1 MPPRESVASITGM
14 TCSACVQAIVTQLE
28 KQDMVENATVSLST
42 CEARVV
48 YDSEKSEG
56 PQIKEWIEDCGFD
69 CVIVSDTMCNNTRD
83 NKICGF
89 KVGGMTCSAC
99 VNTIKSQLQKLNGVS
114 DVDLS
119 LITEECLVTYTNGVT
134 TPSQIKECIED
145 CGFDAETIQIRPVS
159 IDEQLV
165 KSKFNIFAD
174 YTSILQ
180 KFEGFTQWHTG
191 LKSIEIVP
199 GQDID
204 NNCEITIEYDQSI
217 IGIRDL
223 ISLCE
228 EKINL
233 EIIIDSSYDKSTQL
247 TTLQRTKEI
256 SLWKLRCMKSCT
268 IAIITMAMYMG
279 VPMLAHRLIINHTF
293 PYKQINGIPGLYYR
307 DLIGCILASYV
318 LFRIG
323 SHFYISCWKSLM
335 HGTGTM
341 DTLITI
347 STLSAYFFSMGS
359 IIYNIVWKIDQ
370 LPSVVFDTAI
380 MLIAFI
386 SIGKL
391 LENRAKSQTSTA
403 LSHLIELSPNTC
415 SLVVSDTST
424 QEIPL
429 ELLQINDIIDVKPG
443 MKIPT
448 DGIIIQGETEID
460 ESLMTGE
467 SNLIHKQ
474 LGSQVIG
481 GTINGPGHFYF
492 KVTTLGQ
499 DTKLQQIITTIK
511 HAQLTKTPIQKY
523 ADKLCSIFVPVILL
537 LAVLTFV
544 TWFFISKSGNSE
556 SFQIFTMGEGSNV
569 FKCLR
574 IATSVVIVAC
584 PCALGLATPTAIM
597 VGTGIGA
604 QNGVLIKNGDA
615 IEKCK
620 LIKGFVFDKTGTL
633 TTGIMTVEHFQN
645 LNKETAMPPELIWY
659 LIKICEIRS
668 EHPVAKTIV
677 NYATKVLS
685 EIGNSKLFNF
695 IENDCNIIMGQGVQC
710 EFTDSQTEE
719 IYDVCIGSGADLFSE
734 NIQNEIN
741 KLTESQLLKENNIS
755 GYTIAYV
762 SINDRLI
769 GKFEIIDRLRDD
781 SYATI
786 QYLKSRGYEVYIVTG
801 DNEFAA
807 NKIAV
812 ALDINIENVYS
823 NVLPNGKCDVVTEL
837 QETNDNGAIVFVGD
851 GINDSPALVTSDVGI
866 AISTGTEIAIDAAD
880 IVILADEPQEQTANN
895 ASLKRLIYAL
905 DIAQRTYTRIKLNL
919 FWALSYNMFMVP
931 IAMGVLV
938 PWGITLP
945 PMIAGL
951 AMALSSVSVVLSS
964 LQLKNWTPP
973 IINGGSDYQNDST
986 FSMLSNRLFFW
997 RSRNYLPLQDD
1008 LEMNVTTNV

>member
-1 MPPRESVASITGM
+1 M
-14 TCSACVQAIVTQLE
+14 TCAACVQAIETQLKE
-28 KQDMVENATVSLST
+28 QDIVQSAAVSLST
-42 CEARVV
+42 CEGRILYNSTKAE
-48 YDSEKSEG
+48 S

-69 CVIVSDTMCNNTRD
+69 CIVVSDTICND
-83 NKICGF
+83 NKVCGF
-89 KVGGMTCSAC
+89 KVSGMTCSAC
-99 VNTIKSQLQKLNGVS
+99 VNTITSQLLKMDGISN
-114 DVDLS
+114 VDLS
-119 LITEECLVTYTNGVT
+119 LITQECMVIYAQDII
-134 TPSQIKECIED
+134 TPNQIKECIED
-145 CGFDAETIQIRPVS
+145 CGFDADTIQIRLDS

-165 KSKFNIFAD
+165 KGKFNVFDNYSTIV
-174 YTSILQ
+174 Q
-180 KFEGFTQWHTG
+180 KFNGYSQWHNG
-191 LKSIEIVP
+191 LKTIEIVP

-204 NNCEITIEYDQSI
+204 NNCEITIEYDHSI

-223 ISLCE
+223 ISLC
-228 EKINL
+228 KNKTNL
-233 EIIIDSSYDKSTQL
+233 DMIMDSSHDKSTQL

-256 SLWKLRCMKSCT
+256 SLWKSRCMKSCL
-268 IAIITMAMYMG
+268 IAIITMTMYMG
-279 VPMLAHRLIINHTF
+279 VPMLANKLIINHIF
-293 PYKQINGIPGLYYR
+293 PYKQINGITELYYR
-307 DLIGCILASYV
+307 DFIGFILASYV

-323 SHFYISCWKSLM
+323 SHFYISCWKSLIR
-335 HGTGTM
+335 GTGTM

-359 IIYNIVWKIDQ
+359 IIYNIVWKIDH

-403 LSHLIELSPNTC
+403 LSHLIELTPNTC
-415 SLVVSDTST
+415 SLVVSDTT
-424 QEIPL
+424 TEEIPL
-429 ELLQINDIIDVKPG
+429 DLLQINDVIEVKPG

-448 DGIIIQGETEID
+448 DGIVTHGETEID

-474 LGSQVIG
+474 PGSHVIG

-492 KVTTLGQ
+492 KVTTVGQ

-511 HAQLTKTPIQKY
+511 NAQLTKTPIQKY
-523 ADKLCSIFVPVILL
+523 ADKLCSIFVPVILF

-544 TWFFISKSGNSE
+544 TWYFISKSGNSK

-604 QNGVLIKNGDA
+604 QNGALIKNGDV

-620 LIKGFVFDKTGTL
+620 DIKGFVFDKTGTL
-633 TTGIMTVEHFQN
+633 TTGLMTVENFKY
-645 LNKETAMPPELIWY
+645 LNNESTIPSELMWY
-659 LIKICEIRS
+659 LVKLCEIRS

-677 NYATKVLS
+677 NYSTKMLS
-685 EIGNSKLFNF
+685 ETGSSKLFNL
-695 IENDCNIIMGQGVQC
+695 IENDCNIIMGQGVRC
-710 EFTDSQTEE
+710 AFRDDQTND
-719 IYDVCIGSGADLFSE
+719 IYNISIGSGFELFSE
-734 NIQNEIN
+734 NVQNEIN
-741 KLTESQLLKENNIS
+741 KLTELQMSKGNNMS

-762 SINDRLI
+762 SINDTLI
-769 GKFEIIDRLRDD
+769 GKFEIIDTLRDD
-781 SYATI
+781 SYSTI
-786 QYLKSRGYEVYIVTG
+786 QYLKSSGYEVYIVTG

-812 ALDINIENVYS
+812 ALDINIENVFS
-823 NVLPNGKCDVVTEL
+823 NVLPTGKCDVVTKL
-837 QETNDNGAIVFVGD
+837 QETSGDGAIVFVGD
-851 GINDSPALVTSDVGI
+851 GINDSPALVTSDIGI

-880 IVILADEPQEQTANN
+880 IVILADEPQEQMSNS

-905 DIAQRTYTRIKLNL
+905 DIAQKTYSRIKLNL
-919 FWALSYNMFMVP
+919 FWALSYNTFMVP

-964 LQLKNWTPP
+964 LQLKNWEPP
-973 IINGGSDYQNDST
+973 IISSGINEHQTVS
-986 FSMLSNRLFFW
+986 LFDKIGNKLTIW
-997 RSRNYLPLQDD
+997 RSRNYVPLQDD
-1008 LEMNVTTNV
+1008 LEMNVTRSI

>member
-1 MPPRESVASITGM
+1 MPLRETVVNITGM

-28 KQDMVENATVSLST
+28 KQDIVESAIVSLST
-42 CEARVV
+42 CEGRVI
-48 YDSEKSEG
+48 YDSVKSES
-56 PQIKEWIEDCGFD
+56 PLIKEWIEDCGFD
-69 CVIVSDTMCNNTRD
+69 CVVVSDIICNNINN

-89 KVGGMTCSAC
+89 KVSGMTCSAC
-99 VNTIKSQLQKLNGVS
+99 VNTIKSQLQKIDGVS
-114 DVDLS
+114 DINLS
-119 LITEECLVTYTNGVT
+119 LITEECMVTYVQDVVT
-134 TPSQIKECIED
+134 PLQIKECIED
-145 CGFDAETIQIRPVS
+145 CGFDAEPIHIRLDS
-159 IDEQLV
+159 IDEQIV
-165 KSKFNIFAD
+165 ESKFNIFND
-174 YTSILQ
+174 YTTIVQ
-180 KFEGFTQWHTG
+180 KFDGFAEWHTG
-191 LKSIEIVP
+191 LKSINIVF
-199 GQDID
+199 GRDIYND
-204 NNCEITIEYDQSI
+204 CEITIEYDQSV

-223 ISLCE
+223 IALCK
-228 EKINL
+228 EKTDL
-233 EIIIDSSYDKSTQL
+233 DMIIDSSYDKSTQL
-247 TTLQRTKEI
+247 TTLQKTKEI
-256 SLWKLRCMKSCT
+256 SLWRSRCMLSCAV
-268 IAIITMAMYMG
+268 AITTMTMYMG
-279 VPMLAHRLIINHTF
+279 IPMLADRVIINHTF
-293 PYKQINGIPGLYYR
+293 PYNQINGIPGLYYR
-307 DLIGCILASYV
+307 DLIGCFLASYV
-318 LFRIG
+318 LLRVG

-359 IIYNIVWKIDQ
+359 IIYNIVWKIDH

-415 SLVVSDTST
+415 SLVVSDTFI

-429 ELLQINDIIDVKPG
+429 ELLQINDILEVKPG

-481 GTINGPGHFYF
+481 GTINGPGHFHF
-492 KVTTLGQ
+492 KVTTVGQ

-511 HAQLTKTPIQKY
+511 NAQLTKTPIQKY

-537 LAVLTFV
+537 LAVLTFI
-544 TWFFISKSGNSE
+544 TWFFISKSGNSK
-556 SFQIFTMGEGSNV
+556 SFHIFTMGEGSNV

-620 LIKGFVFDKTGTL
+620 QIKGFVFDKTGTL
-633 TTGIMTVEHFQN
+633 TTGMMTVENFN
-645 LNKETAMPPELIWY
+645 ILNKETGLSSELIWY
-659 LIKICEIRS
+659 LIKVCESRS

-677 NYATKVLS
+677 NYATNMLS
-685 EIGNSKLFNF
+685 EIENSKLFNF
-695 IENDCNIIMGQGVQC
+695 IESDCNIIMGQGIQC
-710 EFTDSQTEE
+710 GFTDSQTKENYN
-719 IYDVCIGSGADLFSE
+719 ICIGSGTDLFSE
-734 NIQNEIN
+734 NVQNEIN
-741 KLTESQLLKENNIS
+741 KLKESQLLKEGNIS

-762 SINDRLI
+762 SINNNLI

-786 QYLKSRGYEVYIVTG
+786 QYLKSRGYEIYIVTG
-801 DNEFAA
+801 DNELAA

-812 ALDINIENVYS
+812 ALDINVENVFS
-823 NVLPNGKCDVVTEL
+823 NVSPNGKCDVVTEL
-837 QETNDNGAIVFVGD
+837 QVTDGDGAIVFVGD
-851 GINDSPALVTSDVGI
+851 GINDSPALVTSDIGI

-880 IVILADEPQEQTANN
+880 IVILADESQEQIGNN
-895 ASLKRLIYAL
+895 ASLKRLIYGL
-905 DIAQRTYTRIKLNL
+905 DIAQRTYSRIKLNL

-951 AMALSSVSVVLSS
+951 AMALSSVSVVMSS
-964 LQLKNWTPP
+964 LQLKNWQPP
-973 IINGGSDYQNDST
+973 IINGGNDYQTNSR
-986 FSMLSNRLFFW
+986 FSRFTNKLFFW

-1008 LEMNVTTNV
+1008 LEMNITRNT